1 MKFITALLTV
11 LVLSVTNSLTAQN
24 KTITATVV
32 NVTSNDGKVG
42 FALYNKATFM
52 KKPLQAKNAK
62 IIEGKSTV
70 TFENLSDGE
79 YAIICYHDKNDNNR
93 MDFESNG
100 MPKEDYG
107 TSNNVMSFGPPQFND
122 AKFLLTTKN
131 ISLDIRF

>member
-32 NVTSNDGKVG
+32 NVTSIDGKVG
-42 FALYNKATFM
+42 FALYNKANFM

-62 IIEGKSTV
+62 IIEGKSTI
-70 TFENLSDGE
+70 TFENLPDGE

-93 MDFESNG
+93 MDFEPNG

>member
-42 FALYNKATFM
+42 FALYNKANFM

-70 TFENLSDGE
+70 TFENLPDGE

-93 MDFESNG
+93 MDFEPNG